1 MSRILLTALLLQLA
15 GILAA
20 QPNYS
25 SLSPEEAARKAGRE
39 NKLVMMVVSSEKC
52 TQCNQVAN
60 VGLAAAK
67 PAIDSTCILIQQPH
81 LPAAIMA
88 DNAFFIVP
96 KDFFGIVFLNSSLD
110 ILYVM
115 NSSSSLGYNYISAIR
130 KAKEAAGNQGASFS
144 ELKRQYYNKLGDFMV
159 IRELID
165 KVISAKLE
173 PTADIINELTRK
185 APADSANS
193 IFFLQYVLRCAPGVG
208 SFAQQYAEKNRD
220 NYMMAWWRMTLSER
234 ASINQRISNKSMQK
248 AIGEKNLNYAYQV
261 AGFSQRTYTDKPEDG
276 AKANMQLMLQYY
288 KGINDTANYMRHV
301 FSFYDNYYMNV
312 KPEDIRK
319 QDAERPKSTPL
330 PDSIQQKILA
340 DAIKKKPM
348 YVPRMVSYVPK
359 AQFYASALNEGAW
372 TVYTYSKNPLYI
384 NKALLMA
391 RRALEF
397 YETAET
403 MDTYARLLYRT
414 GNKEE
419 AITWEDKAIALK
431 KSRKLPATE
440 FEQVVRLMREGAA
453 EID

>member
-1 MSRILLTALLLQLA
+1 MNRIIFTTLLLLLA
-15 GILAA
+15 DILCA

-25 SLSPEEAARKAGRE
+25 SLSPEEAARKAGKE
-39 NKLVMMVVSSEKC
+39 NKLVMMVVNAEKC

-60 VGLAAAK
+60 MGLAAAR

-81 LPAAIMA
+81 LPATIIA
-88 DNAFFIVP
+88 DNPFFIIP
-96 KDFFGIVFLNSSLD
+96 KEFFGVVFLNPSLD

-115 NSSSSLGYNYISAIR
+115 NSSSSFGYNYISAIHN
-130 KAKEAAGNQGASFS
+130 AQAAARSQSASFS
-144 ELKRQYYNKLGDFMV
+144 ELKHQYYNKLGDFMV
-159 IRELID
+159 IRQLID

-173 PTADIINELTRK
+173 PTVEIINELTRK
-185 APADSANS
+185 APTDSAGS
-193 IFFLQYVLRCAPGVG
+193 VSFLQYVLKTAPGVG

-220 NYMMAWWRMTLSER
+220 NYMMAWWRMTLTER
-234 ASINQRISNKSMQK
+234 TTINQRIAYKSMQK
-248 AIGEKNLNYAYQV
+248 AIDEKNLNYAYQV
-261 AGFSQRTYTDKPEDG
+261 AGFRQRTYTDKPEDG

-288 KGINDTANYMRHV
+288 KGIGDTANYMRNV
-301 FSFYDNYYMNV
+301 FSFYDNFYMNV

-319 QDAERPKSTPL
+319 QDAESLKSPRL
-330 PDSIQQKILA
+330 PDSVQQKIMT

-348 YVPRMVSYVPK
+348 YVPRLVSYAPK
-359 AQFYASALNEGAW
+359 AQFYAAALNEGAW
-372 TVYTYSKNPLYI
+372 TVYSYSKNPLYI

-403 MDTYARLLYRT
+403 MDTYARLLYRN

-419 AITWEDKAIALK
+419 AISWEDKAIALK
-431 KSRKLPATE
+431 KSRMLPATE

-453 EID
+453 AID